1 MNAVLS
7 GLPTTKDE
15 PRSVTGGVVA
25 PVTENQPTA
34 GTPSAAIASLE
45 AHRPTRVPGLDEAT
59 LTAAM
64 ALATETTRP
73 VLEVLQEHSELTP
86 RELSRQLA
94 RLLEYRFIDVPELGQ
109 LEPAFNLLSP
119 AEATRRRCVLVR
131 DGARLLAVIANPFD
145 AGLRGWLEMRV
156 PDVLEWALAP
166 AAELD
171 GLILRRAEALRAID
185 AALAGAQAP
194 SESDAEAQEL
204 SYVSIAED
212 SSPIVRLVHS
222 TVYDALRAGAS
233 DIHLESTASGLVVR
247 YRLDGVL
254 VNVASVAGTAVAEQV
269 ISRIKV
275 MSELDIAERRVPQD
289 GRFTIHRDGRAIDFR
304 VSVIPS
310 IFGEDAV
317 LRALDKQALTQR
329 LQGLRLDSLGFDA
342 TIVTALR
349 RLSALP
355 YGMILVTGPTGSG
368 KTTSLY
374 AAISETQTGTE
385 KIVTIEDPVEY
396 QLQGVL
402 QIPVNEKKGLTFAR
416 GLRSILRHD
425 PDKIMVGEIRDPETA
440 QIAVQSALT
449 GHLVFTTVHANN
461 AFDVMSRFVHMGID
475 SYSLVSA
482 LSGVMAQRLIRVICE
497 QCAERY
503 VPSRQLLEDSQVS
516 LDASDSWD
524 FSIGRG
530 CTQCRGTGYHGR
542 KAIGE
547 LMVLNDELRE
557 AILGRAP
564 VRQLREIA
572 QRSGMQLIRQVALD
586 LVRDGVTTL
595 EEANRVTVMA

>member
-1 MNAVLS
+1 
-7 GLPTTKDE
+7 
-15 PRSVTGGVVA
+15 
-25 PVTENQPTA
+25 
-34 GTPSAAIASLE
+34 
-45 AHRPTRVPGLDEAT
+45 
-59 LTAAM
+59 
-64 ALATETTRP
+64 
-73 VLEVLQEHSELTP
+73 
-86 RELSRQLA
+86 
-94 RLLEYRFIDVPELGQ
+94 
-109 LEPAFNLLSP
+109 
-119 AEATRRRCVLVR
+119 
-131 DGARLLAVIANPFD
+131 
-145 AGLRGWLEMRV
+145 
-156 PDVLEWALAP
+156 
-166 AAELD
+166 
-171 GLILRRAEALRAID
+171 
-185 AALAGAQAP
+185 
-194 SESDAEAQEL
+194 
-204 SYVSIAED
+204 
-212 SSPIVRLVHS
+212 
-222 TVYDALRAGAS
+222 
-233 DIHLESTASGLVVR
+233 
-247 YRLDGVL
+247 
-254 VNVASVAGTAVAEQV
+254 
-269 ISRIKV
+269 
-275 MSELDIAERRVPQD
+275 
-289 GRFTIHRDGRAIDFR
+289 
-304 VSVIPS
+304 
-310 IFGEDAV
+310 
-317 LRALDKQALTQR
+317 
-329 LQGLRLDSLGFDA
+329 
-342 TIVTALR
+342 
-349 RLSALP
+349 
-355 YGMILVTGPTGSG
+355 VTGPTGSG

-557 AILGRAP
+557 AIIGRAP
-564 VRQLREIA
+564 VRQLREVA